1 MAVLR
6 KPELLSAEVTNSGVV
21 IWIVLPLLAIAVYEV
36 GFF

>member
-1 MAVLR
+1 MEKV
-6 KPELLSAEVTNSGVV
+6 SCIYAEVTNSGVV